1 MACTRALPKMTGRF
15 EETHHDRSWSLA
27 SCRGL
32 RPGISGGRICPVS
45 SAPTDPDAG
54 GAGPGDFAAPAA
66 PAPVGPPRRD
76 GDAGRSSR
84 RLPLLLLPG
93 DDADDAR
100 AWRGRRPARPGAA
113 SGRSA
118 AWPRPRPS
126 RPRPPELG
134 TKPAMS
140 AAPSGLQP
148 VRPGLPTPRPVARA
162 RQNPFLRI
170 CRSDRPQRPA
180 PHPCCRPPGR
190 ASPASASAFCWR
202 ARWPAPVGRWWLRAW
217 SPTGSEWSGTVAPGR
232 GRDTGRAGRKG
243 WLTGRAGWGWLR
255 CSATESSRP
264 PPETRNGRLRQT
276 EVTGSA
282 TCIVRSP

>member
-32 RPGISGGRICPVS
+32 RPRISGGRICPVS

-148 VRPGLPTPRPVARA
+148 VRPGLPTPRPVDPGATESLPADLSFRPSAKAGAASLLSTTGAGVAGIGIGILLASPLAGAGWPLVVAGMVAHGVGMVGNRRA
-162 RQNPFLRI
+162 RT
-170 CRSDRPQRPA
+170 RP
-180 PHPCCRPPGR
+180 GY
-190 ASPASASAFCWR
+190 
-202 ARWPAPVGRWWLRAW
+202 
-217 SPTGSEWSGTVAPGR
+217 
-232 GRDTGRAGRKG
+232 
-243 WLTGRAGWGWLR
+243 RAGW
-255 CSATESSRP
+255 TEGLAYWSCWV
-264 PPETRNGRLRQT
+264 GMAAVL
-276 EVTGSA
+276 GYGIFA
-282 TCIVRSP
+282 AAA